1 MAYLDDRRSVNVWI
15 LGLTIPALALFG
27 LGWLST
33 IAVDST
39 SVLMDVQAALESLS
53 SVTLISPL
61 FVLIQ
66 FSMLVRGTANTTWQ
80 NLLCVGLTIAGA
92 IMAWSSRL
100 GG

>member
-1 MAYLDDRRSVNVWI
+1 MAYLDDRKSVNVWI
-15 LGLTIPALALFG
+15 LGMTIPALALLG

-53 SVTLISPL
+53 SVTLVSPL

-66 FSMLVRGTANTTWQ
+66 FSMIARGTASASWQ
-80 NLLCVGLTIAGA
+80 NLLCVGLTIVGA
-92 IMAWSSRL
+92 IMTWTARM
-100 GG
+100 G